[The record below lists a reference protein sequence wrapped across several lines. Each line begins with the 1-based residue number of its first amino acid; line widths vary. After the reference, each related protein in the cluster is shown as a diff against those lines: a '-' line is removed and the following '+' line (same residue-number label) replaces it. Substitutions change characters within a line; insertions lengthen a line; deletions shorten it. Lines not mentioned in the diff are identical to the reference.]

1 MIGGRHSEL
10 KGRQRGVLGVH
21 FEFHQ
26 MQESEQ
32 LSLLRVIEINN
43 RSLREHL

>member
-1 MIGGRHSEL
+1 MIGGRYPEL
-10 KGRQRGVLGVH
+10 KGRQRRVLGVH

-32 LSLLRVIEINN
+32 FSLLRVIEINN
-43 RSLREHL
+43 RSLRAHL